1 MEWYI
6 VQTNEDF
13 SENMN
18 KGEMVLFIKMLSSIA
33 MDLRDQ
39 KDMAC
44 VSQLQVWSVVLQG
57 PPNINLDGNP
67 GGLQASPVG
76 PKHQWTQEVSHY
88 QAWAFNCPARLAPS
102 VSVSLLGP
110 AWDHLRAPPQKKME
124 ESL

>member
-1 MEWYI
+1 MQLCFTVMYLCSVVLYFVWKDEGMNSFFFLNQDWSSFFKIISSMEWYI

-76 PKHQWTQEVSHY
+76 PKHQ
-88 QAWAFNCPARLAPS
+88 
-102 VSVSLLGP
+102 
-110 AWDHLRAPPQKKME
+110 
-124 ESL
+124 